1 MKVLQI
7 FLLVLTLILGAFF
20 LKAALEY
27 HTRPS
32 LEVISE

>member
-1 MKVLQI
+1 MKVLI
-7 FLLVLTLILGAFF
+7 LFLFILTLVLSGFF

-27 HTRPS
+27 HSRPS

>member
-1 MKVLQI
+1 MKLLLI
-7 FLLVLTLILGAFF
+7 FFLILTLILGAFF

-27 HTRPS
+27 HSREP